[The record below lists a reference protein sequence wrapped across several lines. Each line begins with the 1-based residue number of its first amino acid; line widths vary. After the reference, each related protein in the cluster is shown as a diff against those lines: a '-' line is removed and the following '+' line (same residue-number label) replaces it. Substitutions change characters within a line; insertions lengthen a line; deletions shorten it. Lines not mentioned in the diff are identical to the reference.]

1 MTAYPL
7 CFPFTLTKFILQQQV
22 YLISLLDTEWV
33 ILTTVNFPLF
43 FLYFLW
49 AGPCGEIVVVPTVLY
64 YLCSHRSSLAHVW
77 GISVQITVQNVL
89 LRVRVSLGLHVKFSD
104 TFNLI
109 LVTPLI
115 YKHVNSK
122 FPNKDV
128 ISSKPSELRVLRYLY
143 YDNNHSTHKQIF
155 IEDVQFR
162 KHSKMMEKLNLLCFT
177 KYEAQQHDIFV

>member
-1 MTAYPL
+1 M
-7 CFPFTLTKFILQQQV
+7 
-22 YLISLLDTEWV
+22 
-33 ILTTVNFPLF
+33 
-43 FLYFLW
+43 
-49 AGPCGEIVVVPTVLY
+49 
-64 YLCSHRSSLAHVW
+64 
-77 GISVQITVQNVL
+77 

-104 TFNLI
+104 TFYLI

-128 ISSKPSELRVLRYLY
+128 ISSKPSELRELIYLY

-177 KYEAQQHDIFV
+177 KYEAQQHDIFLGYLIRNKIYKSTKKTMYHVNHTPHIR